1 MLAQMPP
8 YSKILRLLN
17 MATPFALFISLRVS
31 GVGAQPASGAIRR
44 SASAFPHS

>member
-8 YSKILRLLN
+8 YSKNFRLVN

-31 GVGAQPASGAIRR
+31 GVSDLAASGSTR
-44 SASAFPHS
+44 